1 MQGGQQYYGQGQ
13 QQYGYAPAASS
24 QQSQSPYGQQQQA
37 YPGYAPPPQS
47 SSHAMQGYSG
57 VYQQHQYAQHTQQDS
72 LGPARDS
79 TAGPSRSTGNHRR
92 DSSANA
98 GHAGPSSAS
107 GASASGSA
115 HGATTVTGQRHP
127 SGPYQRP
134 EGAPHTVKASST
146 TSLFTTRKNWSE
158 HILQELQDF
167 MHVLSPDG
175 DFIFASDSAKE
186 LTGYSPDDL
195 FTRSIFDFIHADD
208 VTAFK
213 RDFETSCRTGDTLT
227 LYYRFKTADER
238 HVLFEVTGHP
248 YYEGGKPQQ
257 TPDQPAKCF
266 FATAR
271 PYPSKNQ
278 ALLDSFLELKFEN
291 ERLRQELLVMYKEVE
306 GDGSA
311 GAFPYGQPGMYRADS
326 FDPSS
331 RSVIDPSTGL
341 VQTQALIP
349 STSNTYGALGIGISA
364 NGTKGDGTGEKKK
377 KASLRSLKMRVEEGE
392 FVCRDCGTVESPE
405 WRKGPDGPKSLCNA
419 CGLRY
424 AKLVSKTK
432 KEQREGKK

>member
-1 MQGGQQYYGQGQ
+1 MQSGQYYGQQ
-13 QQYGYAPAASS
+13 HHPQT
-24 QQSQSPYGQQQQA
+24 PYGFAPPPPQAAQQQQQA
-37 YPGYAPPPQS
+37 FPQQQQQHSPYNSMPAYAAQPQ
-47 SSHAMQGYSG
+47 HGMQGYSG
-57 VYQQHQYAQHTQQDS
+57 MYQQQQYAQPHHPEP
-72 LGPARDS
+72 LAPARES
-79 TAGPSRSTGNHRR
+79 TAGPSRSTVNHRR
-92 DSSANA
+92 DSSALA
-98 GHAGPSSAS
+98 GQPGPSSAS
-107 GASASGSA
+107 GASQSGSA
-115 HGATTVTGQRHP
+115 HGLTTVTGQRHP

-167 MHVLSPDG
+167 MHVLSPEG
-175 DFIFASDSAKE
+175 KFIFASESARE
-186 LTGYSPDDL
+186 LTGYSPDEL

-227 LYYRFKTADER
+227 LYYRFKTSDDR

-291 ERLRQELLVMYKEVE
+291 ERLRQELLVIYKEVE
-306 GDGSA
+306 GNGSN
-311 GAFPYGQPGMYRADS
+311 GSFPYGQPGMYRADS
-326 FDPSS
+326 FDQSS

-377 KASLRSLKMRVEEGE
+377 KASPGSRSS
-392 FVCRDCGTVESPE
+392 GTVESPE

>member
-1 MQGGQQYYGQGQ
+1 MTVLALSLTAGQLIRDSCRLWPCADLGGFGI
-13 QQYGYAPAASS
+13 AE
-24 QQSQSPYGQQQQA
+24 
-37 YPGYAPPPQS
+37 
-47 SSHAMQGYSG
+47 
-57 VYQQHQYAQHTQQDS
+57 
-72 LGPARDS
+72 S
-79 TAGPSRSTGNHRR
+79 TAGPSRSTGVHKR
-92 DSSANA
+92 DSSNPS
-98 GHAGPSSAS
+98 GHGGHSSVS

-115 HGATTVTGQRHP
+115 HGAATVTGQRHP

-158 HILQELQDF
+158 HILQELQVRSARASRYRLDGNSDPASHLIILTLGTGRKQDF

-175 DFIFASDSAKE
+175 NFIFASDSAKE
-186 LTGYSPDDL
+186 LTGFSPDDL
-195 FTRSIFDFIHADD
+195 FTRSIFDYIHPDD
-208 VTAFK
+208 VQAFK

-227 LYYRFKTADER
+227 LYYRFKTADDR

-306 GDGSA
+306 GDGSS
-311 GAFPYGQPGMYRADS
+311 GGEWWSKIEQGR
-326 FDPSS
+326 
-331 RSVIDPSTGL
+331 
-341 VQTQALIP
+341 
-349 STSNTYGALGIGISA
+349 
-364 NGTKGDGTGEKKK
+364 GDG
-377 KASLRSLKMRVEEGE
+377 
-392 FVCRDCGTVESPE
+392 D
-405 WRKGPDGPKSLCNA
+405 
-419 CGLRY
+419 
-424 AKLVSKTK
+424 
-432 KEQREGKK
+432 

>member
-1 MQGGQQYYGQGQ
+1 
-13 QQYGYAPAASS
+13 
-24 QQSQSPYGQQQQA
+24 
-37 YPGYAPPPQS
+37 
-47 SSHAMQGYSG
+47 
-57 VYQQHQYAQHTQQDS
+57 
-72 LGPARDS
+72 
-79 TAGPSRSTGNHRR
+79 
-92 DSSANA
+92 
-98 GHAGPSSAS
+98 
-107 GASASGSA
+107 
-115 HGATTVTGQRHP
+115 
-127 SGPYQRP
+127 
-134 EGAPHTVKASST
+134 
-146 TSLFTTRKNWSE
+146 
-158 HILQELQDF
+158 

-311 GAFPYGQPGMYRADS
+311 GGEFLSLRIMCTLGSMLTKITPVATAFPYGQPGMYRADS

-377 KASLRSLKMRVEEGE
+377 KASLRSLVCAVIGYQCLMVVANRRCGWRRANLFAVTGECSPVAMEPRRTPADLPSLLQWYGRV
-392 FVCRDCGTVESPE
+392 T
-405 WRKGPDGPKSLCNA
+405 
-419 CGLRY
+419 
-424 AKLVSKTK
+424 
-432 KEQREGKK
+432 

>member
-1 MQGGQQYYGQGQ
+1 
-13 QQYGYAPAASS
+13 
-24 QQSQSPYGQQQQA
+24 
-37 YPGYAPPPQS
+37 
-47 SSHAMQGYSG
+47 
-57 VYQQHQYAQHTQQDS
+57 
-72 LGPARDS
+72 
-79 TAGPSRSTGNHRR
+79 
-92 DSSANA
+92 
-98 GHAGPSSAS
+98 
-107 GASASGSA
+107 
-115 HGATTVTGQRHP
+115 
-127 SGPYQRP
+127 
-134 EGAPHTVKASST
+134 
-146 TSLFTTRKNWSE
+146 
-158 HILQELQDF
+158 

-195 FTRSIFDFIHADD
+195 FTRSIFDSIHADD

-227 LYYRFKTADER
+227 LYYRFKTADDR

-311 GAFPYGQPGMYRADS
+311 GGEFLSLADNVYPWLYAHQDSARGHSFPVRPTRHV
-326 FDPSS
+326 PRRLV
-331 RSVIDPSTGL
+331 RSVITFGHRPVNRSRPDPGPHPVDL
-341 VQTQALIP
+341 EHLRRP
-349 STSNTYGALGIGISA
+349 RNRDLG
-364 NGTKGDGTGEKKK
+364 E
-377 KASLRSLKMRVEEGE
+377 
-392 FVCRDCGTVESPE
+392 RD
-405 WRKGPDGPKSLCNA
+405 
-419 CGLRY
+419 
-424 AKLVSKTK
+424 
-432 KEQREGKK
+432 QR